1 MVSSLL
7 TVMTWNIWF
16 DKTNR
21 KTRTETLLNEIIF
34 YNPDIVALQEVV
46 EESLE
51 IIIAKMTPTYY
62 IIGMNMHSHTHSNT
76 HYDTLILSKYPPLQ
90 WDRYHL
96 PKTKMG
102 RNLLLTTLQTPTRQ
116 IFVGTFHLE
125 SVFNRHN
132 NLAEELKTSQLKY
145 IYAISPMNTILMGD
159 TNLMID
165 ELKHQL
171 NPKSEDQSSASAS
184 ANNHLIDI
192 YSISPCHCP
201 QIQPSIEIE
210 AHCLGVCPQPL
221 SKRGLPPNDE
231 PISRQITHLYSSVF
245 PSDCSLG
252 VCPQPLFERGLP
264 PNDEPISRQITH
276 LYSSVF
282 PSDVCSLGVCPF
294 LKGAGA
300 GATYCGQTN
309 KNIKNKS
316 IQSRLDRI
324 YVKILRNSLKVHFY
338 GLTGTFTQPS
348 DHFGVF
354 SQIEI

>member
-1 MVSSLL
+1 MVSSLF

-62 IIGMNMHSHTHSNT
+62 IIGMNAHFQSHSNSNSNSNS
-76 HYDTLILSKYPPLQ
+76 HYDTLILSKFPPLQ
-90 WDRYHL
+90 WNRYHL
-96 PKTKMG
+96 PKTKMR
-102 RNLLLTTLQTPTRQ
+102 RNLLLTTLQTSTSQ
-116 IFVGTFHLE
+116 ISVGTFHLE

-132 NLAEELKTSQLKY
+132 QYAEELKISQLKY

-159 TNLMID
+159 TNLVSD
-165 ELKHQL
+165 
-171 NPKSEDQSSASAS
+171 NAKSE
-184 ANNHLIDI
+184 HLIDI
-192 YSISPCHCP
+192 YNMSPCACPQTEPSIS
-201 QIQPSIEIE
+201 SET
-210 AHCLGVCPQPL
+210 HCL
-221 SKRGLPPNDE
+221 D
-231 PISRQITHLYSSVF
+231 I
-245 PSDCSLG
+245 
-252 VCPQPLFERGLP
+252 
-264 PNDEPISRQITH
+264 
-276 LYSSVF
+276 
-282 PSDVCSLGVCPF
+282 CPF
-294 LKGAGA
+294 QK

-324 YVKILRNSLKVHFY
+324 YLKILRNSLKVHFY

-348 DHFGVF
+348 DHFGIF

>member
-62 IIGMNMHSHTHSNT
+62 IIGMNVHSHTHSNS
-76 HYDTLILSKYPPLQ
+76 HYDTLILSKYPPIQ
-90 WDRYHL
+90 WNRYHL

-102 RNLLLTTLQTPTRQ
+102 RNLLLTTLQTPTMQ
-116 IFVGTFHLE
+116 ISVGTFHLE
-125 SVFNRHN
+125 SIFNRQN
-132 NLAEELKTSQLKY
+132 KLTEELKASQLKY

-159 TNLMID
+159 TNLVID
-165 ELKHQL
+165 ELEHQPD
-171 NPKSEDQSSASAS
+171 PKSEDQSSASA
-184 ANNHLIDI
+184 NNHLIDI
-192 YSISPCHCP
+192 CSISPCPCP
-201 QIQPSIEIE
+201 Q
-210 AHCLGVCPQPL
+210 
-221 SKRGLPPNDE
+221 K
-231 PISRQITHLYSSVF
+231 
-245 PSDCSLG
+245 
-252 VCPQPLFERGLP
+252 
-264 PNDEPISRQITH
+264 
-276 LYSSVF
+276 
-282 PSDVCSLGVCPF
+282 
-294 LKGAGA
+294 KAGA
-300 GATYCGQTN
+300 GATYCGRTN

>member
-1 MVSSLL
+1 MVSSIL

-51 IIIAKMTPTYY
+51 IIIAKMTPKYY
-62 IIGMNMHSHTHSNT
+62 IIGMNVHAHTHTNS
-76 HYDTLILSKYPPLQ
+76 HYDTLILSKYPPIQ
-90 WDRYHL
+90 WNRYHL

-102 RNLLLTTLQTPTRQ
+102 RNLLLTTLQTPTIQ
-116 IFVGTFHLE
+116 ISVGTFHLE
-125 SVFNRHN
+125 SVFHRHDQN
-132 NLAEELKTSQLKY
+132 AEELKTSQLKY

-159 TNLMID
+159 TNLVAD
-165 ELKHQL
+165 EHEHQSD
-171 NPKSEDQSSASAS
+171 PKCEGQMSAS

-192 YSISPCHCP
+192 YSMSPCHCS
-201 QIQPSIEIE
+201 QTQPSIEID
-210 AHCLGVCPQPL
+210 AHCLP
-221 SKRGLPPNDE
+221 
-231 PISRQITHLYSSVF
+231 
-245 PSDCSLG
+245 
-252 VCPQPLFERGLP
+252 
-264 PNDEPISRQITH
+264 
-276 LYSSVF
+276 
-282 PSDVCSLGVCPF
+282 VCSF
-294 LKGAGA
+294 LKGA
-300 GATYCGQTN
+300 GATYCGKTN

-316 IQSRLDRI
+316 VQSRLDRI
-324 YVKILRNSLKVHFY
+324 YVKILRNSLKIHFY